1 MVSAFRRK
9 LTFSNVVALL
19 ALFVALGGSAYAV
32 SKNSVGTKQL
42 KSSAVHSSDIANGA
56 VTTKKIKNDAVTGAK
71 VKESTL
77 GEVPSAASARPTGP
91 ASGDLSGSYPNPTI
105 NAGAVGASELGQ
117 IVTHTNQGSIL
128 DVTANGSWTSSGN
141 ITASC
146 DAGERLL
153 AGAAHFDGGGT
164 SSNFAIQ
171 DITPDFTA
179 NSVTGEGIS
188 DAGGGLANQVN
199 FIVTAICLK

>member
-1 MVSAFRRK
+1 MLSAFRRK
-9 LTFSNVVALL
+9 LNFSNVVSLV

-42 KSSAVHSSDIANGA
+42 KPKAVHTSDIANGA
-56 VTTKKIKNDAVTGAK
+56 VTTPKIKNDAVTGAK
-71 VKESTL
+71 VNESTL
-77 GEVPSAASARPTGP
+77 GVVPKANLANPTGP
-91 ASGDLSGSYPNPTI
+91 AGGKLSGTYPDPGI
-105 NAGAVGASELGQ
+105 KAGAVGASELGQ
-117 IVTHTNQGSIL
+117 IVKHENQGSIL
-128 DVTANGSWTSSGN
+128 DVTANGTWTSSGN

-146 DAGERLL
+146 DAGERLIG
-153 AGAAHFDGGGT
+153 AAAHFDGGGS
-164 SSNFAIQ
+164 SSNFAVQ
-171 DITPDFTA
+171 DINPDFTA

>member
-1 MVSAFRRK
+1 MLSALRRR
-9 LTFSNVVALL
+9 LTFSNVVSMIS
-19 ALFVALGGSAYAV
+19 LFIVLGGTAFAL

-42 KSSAVHSSDIANGA
+42 KTNAVHSADIAKGA

-71 VKESTL
+71 VNESTL
-77 GEVPSAASARPTGP
+77 GTVPSADSARPTGP
-91 ASGDLSGSYPNPTI
+91 ASGDLTGNYPNPKI
-105 NAGAVGASELGQ
+105 NAGAVGASQLGQ
-117 IVTHTNQGSIL
+117 IVKHENQGSIL

-141 ITASC
+141 IVASC
-146 DAGERLL
+146 DTGERLIG
-153 AGAAHFDGGGT
+153 AAAHFDGGGS

-171 DITPDFTA
+171 DINPDFTA